1 MSQRVWL
8 LILLV
13 VTACGGAIWLVSW
26 RRSHSLTAPAAM
38 LSRLPTQDA
47 VVLFIDFDALRRAGI
62 VSLMSRPKISE
73 EPEYRAFVQSTD
85 FDWKQDLDA
94 AFVSF
99 RPEGTFMLV
108 KGRFDWKKLQ
118 SYARQQQGSCYNT
131 LCRMAGSSPNRK
143 ISFFPLEKKLMALAV
158 STDDFAATRLQER
171 ALNPRPIAPQ
181 PHPIWISVPSK
192 TLKESDNFPAGTRMF
207 AKAMQD
213 AENIMISVGPSGR
226 QFEATLEV
234 ICRSPQD
241 ASGLTAQLERATTL
255 LRDMIARE
263 RKQPNPNDLSG
274 VLTAGVFGRQDR
286 RVFGRWPIAPGFIE
300 ALAGGTL

>member
-1 MSQRVWL
+1 MNQRVWL

-13 VTACGGAIWLVSW
+13 VVGCGGVIWLVSW

-38 LSRLPTQDA
+38 LGRLPTQDA
-47 VVLFIDFDALRRAGI
+47 VVLFIDFNALRRAGI
-62 VSLMSRPKISE
+62 VSLMSRTKISE
-73 EPEYRAFVQSTD
+73 EPEYQAFVQSTD
-85 FDWKQDLDA
+85 FDWKQDLDS

-108 KGRFDWKKLQ
+108 RGRFDWKKLQ
-118 SYARQQQGSCYNT
+118 SYARQQRGSCYNT
-131 LCRMAGSSPNRK
+131 LCRMTGSAPNRK
-143 ISFFPLEKKLMALAV
+143 ISFFPLEKSLMALAV
-158 STDDFAATRLQER
+158 SADDFAATRLQER
-171 ALNPRPIAPQ
+171 SLNARPIAPQ
-181 PHPIWISVPSK
+181 AQPIWISVPAK

-213 AENIMISVGPSGR
+213 AENVVISVGPSGR
-226 QFEATLEV
+226 QYEASLEV
-234 ICRSPQD
+234 ICRSAQD
-241 ASGLTAQLERATTL
+241 ASGLTAQLERATAL

-274 VLTAGVFGRQDR
+274 VLTAGVFGQQDR